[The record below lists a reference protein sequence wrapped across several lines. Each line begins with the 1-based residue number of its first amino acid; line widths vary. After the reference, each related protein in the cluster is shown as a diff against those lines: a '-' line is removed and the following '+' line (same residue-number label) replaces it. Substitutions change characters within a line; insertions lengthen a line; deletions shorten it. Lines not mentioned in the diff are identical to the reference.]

1 MSEIKKET
9 AFDYIHEL
17 RGKYPEGSIIADVPS
32 NKTGGRNGGLTEDI
46 GKGIIGE
53 LILEVPVQKMPI
65 PQNILDEAAKWNIVI
80 KEVEY

>member
-1 MSEIKKET
+1 MKRVLLT
-9 AFDYIHEL
+9 
-17 RGKYPEGSIIADVPS
+17 IIVVLLWQTSVISQTPMQQEFERFLA
-32 NKTGGRNGGLTEDI
+32 KIATIGWGDI
-46 GKGIIGE
+46 NRLFIEGE